1 MHMSTA
7 CAVTAPVPEP
17 PGHRLNGKDTDDLH
31 NIHEDLEDSLMLE
44 GRDMQALSC
53 VSSRIEP
60 GEPANNIR
68 KRTNNKRPRTT
79 KHARKLAVATLL
91 AYCRADPKP

>member
-53 VSSRIEP
+53 ASSRIEP
-60 GEPANNIR
+60 GEP
-68 KRTNNKRPRTT
+68 TNNKRPRTT
-79 KHARKLAVATLL
+79 KHARTLAVATTL
-91 AYCRADPKP
+91 AYGRADPKP

>member
-44 GRDMQALSC
+44 GRDMQAPSENYTCMHMTL
-53 VSSRIEP
+53 
-60 GEPANNIR
+60 NI
-68 KRTNNKRPRTT
+68 KRHINFLIR
-79 KHARKLAVATLL
+79 HII
-91 AYCRADPKP
+91 Y